1 MHTLSSLLGV
11 ALLAGAASAQ
21 VAVWGQC
28 GGIGYSGSTS
38 CASGTTCVKVN
49 DYYSQCQ
56 PGSSATTLKTS
67 TTTNT
72 STSTF
77 TTSPSPSSSAGL
89 NVLAEKSGRYFGS
102 ATDNPE
108 LTDTAYTAILGDK
121 NEFGIITPG
130 NSMKWDATE
139 PSRGTFTFTGGQQIV
154 DFANANG
161 QAIRGHNLVW
171 HSQLPAWVTS
181 GNFDKATLTSIM
193 QNHIT
198 TLVTHWK
205 GQLAQWDVVNE
216 AFNDD
221 GTFRQNVF
229 YTTIGEDYIQIAF
242 ETARAADPDVKL
254 CINDYNI
261 EGSGA
266 KATALY
272 NLVSKLKAAN
282 APIDCI
288 GIQGHLIVGEVPSTL
303 QANWAQFASLGVDVA
318 ITELDIRMTL
328 PETDALLQQQAKDY
342 ATVVAA
348 CMNVSRCIGI
358 TIWDYTDK
366 YSWVPQTFSGQGDA
380 CPWDS
385 NLQKKP
391 AYASI
396 ASALSA

>member
-161 QAIRGHNLVW
+161 QAIRGHNLGN
-171 HSQLPAWVTS
+171 

-242 ETARAADPDVKL
+242 ETARAADPD
-254 CINDYNI
+254 
-261 EGSGA
+261 
-266 KATALY
+266 
-272 NLVSKLKAAN
+272 LKAAN

-328 PETDALLQQQAKDY
+328 PETDALLHS
-342 ATVVAA
+342 
-348 CMNVSRCIGI
+348 SRQDLRHCF
-358 TIWDYTDK
+358 K
-366 YSWVPQTFSGQGDA
+366 YSWVAPDLQRQVMSYARG
-380 CPWDS
+380 DS

-396 ASALSA
+396 ASPFRLDVQTENRYRISV